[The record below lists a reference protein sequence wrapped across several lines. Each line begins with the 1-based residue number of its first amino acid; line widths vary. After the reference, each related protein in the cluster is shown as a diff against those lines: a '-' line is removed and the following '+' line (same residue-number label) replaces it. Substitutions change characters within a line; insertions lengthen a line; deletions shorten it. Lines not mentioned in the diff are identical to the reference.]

1 MRDGTWRVAAHIT
14 VPPTTAVESP
24 PAARRSSSS
33 RGSSRRGRSR
43 TSISVG
49 ADDRDERARMSRG
62 AGGDT
67 SLHTLDY
74 TQGYGAGTAES
85 VPGGRAKQV
94 TTQRA
99 HEDVL
104 SWVGARRWA
113 VGRWGGRAGAGTA
126 SRWSPPSRPTPGER
140 SELRKSC
147 SEPLGKVPPGRN
159 RAGSSRATTG
169 GAGTP
174 GTGGAAA
181 GRSSRA

>member
-1 MRDGTWRVAAHIT
+1 MHARASQEA
-14 VPPTTAVESP
+14 PPTASVESPTAVEVEVEVDSLL
-24 PAARRSSSS
+24 
-33 RGSSRRGRSR
+33 RRGVRHLS
-43 TSISVG
+43 SLEQ
-49 ADDRDERARMSRG
+49 DEQGVHAPQRSRG

-67 SLHTLDY
+67 SLHTPDY

-85 VPGGRAKQV
+85 VPGGRAKQA
-94 TTQRA
+94 TTLRS

-113 VGRWGGRAGAGTA
+113 VGRWGGRAGVGAA
-126 SRWSPPSRPTPGER
+126 SAWSPPSRPTPGER